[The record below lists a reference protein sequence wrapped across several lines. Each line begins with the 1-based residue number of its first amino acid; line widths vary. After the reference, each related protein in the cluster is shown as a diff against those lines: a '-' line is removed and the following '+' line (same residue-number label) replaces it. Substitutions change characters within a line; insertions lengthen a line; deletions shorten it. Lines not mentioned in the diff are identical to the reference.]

1 MLRKALRIS
10 IRRLQD
16 VRCTRIALG
25 RTGLTGLEAG
35 RSNRKS
41 KRDLGLIME
50 RLQAQAIGC
59 TVLVVKSETHRLKCT
74 QLTPPTQE

>member
-16 VRCTRIALG
+16 VRCTRIALD
-25 RTGLTGLEAG
+25 RTGLTGLEVG
-35 RSNRKS
+35 RSNQKS
-41 KRDLGLIME
+41 KRALALIME
-50 RLQAQAIGC
+50 RPQAQATVC
-59 TVLVVKSETHRLKCT
+59 TVQVAKSETHRQKCT